1 MVTNS
6 PSFVYRG
13 DPPSAVH
20 TPNPVEIVTLLDEI
34 LASVDIAL
42 GDRTKPYFLVV
53 DGQSD
58 IDDEQAAQ
66 AGGDIAPDA
75 RIRVQTPT
83 GWQMMDPANGI
94 GNKLG
99 RNSIGF
105 QTAKQLLRM
114 GYPMVYLVDLGTA
127 ARPIEDWMGDGKDS
141 ELYVLLKAAVET
153 ALASLE
159 LIAAGITEISGFG
172 WAQGGSNNMDTFEAF
187 KEKIR
192 TLFIDLLP
200 TESWFSLRTPVA
212 MQDLGMATGFNK
224 MDGVITQDMMAE
236 FPYILV
242 HRTNDLARDYPG
254 DGGNHQTGEDMDES
268 GRRMAMN
275 LLVPRPALPFVD
287 KSIVYGPFRMW
298 MSPFLGNGIMGH
310 FDEATGQARLAAAN
324 GFTVSDA
331 DFLAFD
337 QVAPGAARTVLSST
351 VAIDLLGP
359 AVSVQGNMFFAG
371 VLRMSEIGHVRTGE
385 FTEAQLDNPADPVN
399 THDGKGRGALAT
411 NITDQ
416 ALVRSSGSG
425 DASGWYGT
433 YPDYFLTPG
442 GEKVPLAPI
451 ADGQPATF
459 ETLDGFRAWAAAPP
473 APVPDG
479 AVAFAA
485 GKRFDK
491 DSTAGALGAYI
502 NNWKA
507 PDGILTT
514 NHIGTSSE
522 IASDFKGVAEELID
536 VAMNKN
542 YVAYFEAPP
551 DESPF
556 EYTYF
561 RPTIS
566 GKVLRVRGD
575 RNAEFY
581 PVNNFQTFATDNVQT
596 VFVHSSILWD
606 WGGPSE
612 GYGAEFIY
620 VDPADLITK
629 RVKLTVGVDI
639 DVALNG
645 SVYEWTVYLPV
656 SVQETLD
663 GYDPGDPRIP
673 LLDGGTLKIVSARGA
688 FAVNAATGSGAEL
701 HWDGFFRLN
710 VSRGGIA
717 ISSGGRSGFGHVGVD
732 HIYHGGFIHTY
743 GSPTSGPDAAFVD
756 QRGDGNY
763 TPLGFLTMQGNGTV
777 IGDYLCDVG
786 GAYVSGDE
794 TITEETGD
802 PIYCQLPKIVARNC
816 GLVLK
821 DTRKVQSGF
830 APSVIGLDCKNFY
843 VNAPQNGFP
852 QGENFTMGYGR
863 AVRTQRRVIDIRNN
877 TGLIR
882 INDLSIEDFGMET
895 DGTTPTDQARAI
907 FLSGAKGVT
916 CNFRATRRRWDAPA
930 AYLVDFEGN
939 ETQGNFI
946 RGVAKGYNNLVN
958 NSVNDTLAAG
968 NEVDIRHDN
977 GTGSLS
983 LYNASTAAID
993 NIRRRFTNTMTD
1005 EVVGKTVFPAVNTSP
1020 EFFIAGPAGAPDIIM
1035 STDPD
1040 PNLSDTKIEKR
1051 LKEDMMDLTLVAE
1064 GTITH
1069 TETAKAFRILL
1080 DFYAD
1085 NASGIQMPLTVARFT
1100 GINAPAGA
1108 ADLHAFIGDEA
1119 NQIEFFWKLE
1129 GGGQI
1134 VVSTNHITSGA
1145 NLLVQVS
1152 GRVPVAS

>member
-13 DPPSAVH
+13 NPPSAVH

-105 QTAKQLLRM
+105 QTSKQLLRM

-127 ARPIEDWMGDGKDS
+127 GRPIEDWMGDGKDS
-141 ELYVLLKAAVET
+141 ELYVLLKTAVET

-172 WAQGGSNNMDTFEAF
+172 WAQGGSNNMDSFEDY

-275 LLVPRPALPFVD
+275 LLVPRPALPFTD
-287 KSIVYGPFRMW
+287 KSIVFGDFTLWGQPF
-298 MSPFLGNGIMGH
+298 FGNGAKFH
-310 FDEATGQARLAAAN
+310 YDVATGQFRMAAFN
-324 GFTVSDA
+324 GTTLSATNF
-331 DFLAFD
+331 FGFD
-337 QVAPGAARTVLSST
+337 YEVPGAARVLLSSS

-359 AVSVQGNMFFAG
+359 AVSVQGNMFFAD
-371 VLRMSEIGHVRTGE
+371 VLRMSELGHVRTGE

-399 THDGKGRGALAT
+399 THDGKGRGALVT

-442 GEKVPLAPI
+442 GEKVPLAPM

-459 ETLDGFRAWAAAPP
+459 EALDGFRAWAAAPP

-479 AVAFAA
+479 AVAFAS
-485 GKRFDK
+485 GKEFIK
-491 DSTAGALGAYI
+491 DSTAGSLGAYI

-522 IASDFKGVAEELID
+522 IASDFKSIAEELMD
-536 VAMNKN
+536 AAMNKD
-542 YVAYFEAPP
+542 YVAYFEVPP
-551 DESPF
+551 DGSPF

-581 PVNNFQTFATDNVQT
+581 PVENFQTFATDGSQT
-596 VFVHSSILWD
+596 VFAHDPLVWN
-606 WGGPSE
+606 WEGPAE
-612 GYGAEFIY
+612 GYGAEFIAPNGTDRTKL
-620 VDPADLITK
+620 VFGTDINDPD
-629 RVKLTVGVDI
+629 VDI
-639 DVALNG
+639 VITDSG
-645 SVYEWTVYLPV
+645 GGVYTFEARDPNNPGIPGGVLP
-656 SVQETLD
+656 
-663 GYDPGDPRIP
+663 
-673 LLDGGTLKIVSARGA
+673 DGGTLKIVAARSA
-688 FAVNAATGSGAEL
+688 FDCNAAPGSGAEL
-701 HWDGFFRLN
+701 HWDGFFRFN
-710 VSRGGIA
+710 VSRGGVA
-717 ISSGGRSGFGHVGVD
+717 VASGGRSGFAHTGVD
-732 HIYHGGFIHTY
+732 HIFHGGFIHTY
-743 GSPTSGPDAAFVD
+743 GTALTGPGAAPIN
-756 QRGDGNY
+756 QRGDSNY
-763 TPLGFLTMQGNGTV
+763 VPIGFLTMQGNGTV
-777 IGDYLCDVG
+777 IGDWCNDVAG
-786 GAYVSGDE
+786 IYVSGGPTQTGE
-794 TITEETGD
+794 TDD
-802 PIYCQLPKIVARNC
+802 PIYCQLPKIVARNS

-821 DTRKVQSGF
+821 DTRKMQSGY

-843 VNAPQNGFP
+843 VNAAQEGFP
-852 QGENFTMGYGR
+852 QGENFTLGYAR
-863 AVRTQRRVIDIRNN
+863 SVRTERRIVDIRDNN
-877 TGLIR
+877 GLIT
-882 INDLSIEDFGMET
+882 INDLSIEDFGMSA
-895 DGTTPTDQARAI
+895 DGVTPTTGARGI
-907 FLSGAKGVT
+907 FLQGAKGVT
-916 CNFRATRRRWDAPA
+916 CNFRATRRRWDAPTA
-930 AYLVDFEGN
+930 ALVIFEGDECQGNRIQGVAQGYDYLVE
-939 ETQGNFI
+939 
-946 RGVAKGYNNLVN
+946 

-968 NEVDIRHDN
+968 NSVDIRHD
-977 GTGSLS
+977 GATT
-983 LYNASTAAID
+983 LYSSGAFD
-993 NIRRRFTNTMTD
+993 NIRRKFTNTVTN
-1005 EVVGKTVFPAVNTSP
+1005 EVVEKRVFPVVNTSP
-1020 EFFIAGPAGAPDIIM
+1020 TFLIAGPSGSPAIVM

-1040 PNLSDTKIEKR
+1040 PVLSDTKIEKR
-1051 LKEDMMDLTLVAE
+1051 LDGDMMDFTLVAE

-1069 TETAKAFRILL
+1069 AETAKDLRVVL
-1080 DFYAD
+1080 DFEVD
-1085 NASGIQMPLTVARFT
+1085 NTLGMQMPVTVARSS
-1100 GINAPAGA
+1100 GITAPAGA
-1108 ADLHAFIGDEA
+1108 VHLYGSIDDEA
-1119 NQIEFFWKLE
+1119 AQIKLYWKLAS
-1129 GGGQI
+1129 GGRVI
-1134 VVSTNHITSGA
+1134 VSTDHITTGA
-1145 NLLVQVS
+1145 NVTVQVS
-1152 GRVPVAS
+1152 GRVPVAG